1 MPLEEMN
8 SFFDARVKDYE
19 EYVRQEAD
27 GAQDYY
33 RETAKLIPKRKRLSL
48 VDLGVGTG
56 LELDEIFQQNPGVTV
71 PGIDISEGMLRKLR
85 EKNRKRMEQVQ
96 AVKGN
101 FFEYDFGIERYDGA
115 VSVMSM
121 HYFEPQAK
129 LELYRKLGRSLKK
142 GGFYLETDLY
152 APNGEYEQSCAA
164 ENERL
169 RREQGIRG
177 GFYHYRIPCTVE
189 RQAKLFFAAGF
200 SSVRVCWA
208 CGNTVI
214 LMAKK

>member
-71 PGIDISEGMLRKLR
+71 TGIL
-85 EKNRKRMEQVQ
+85 
-96 AVKGN
+96 AV
-101 FFEYDFGIERYDGA
+101 
-115 VSVMSM
+115 
-121 HYFEPQAK
+121 
-129 LELYRKLGRSLKK
+129 
-142 GGFYLETDLY
+142 
-152 APNGEYEQSCAA
+152 
-164 ENERL
+164 
-169 RREQGIRG
+169 
-177 GFYHYRIPCTVE
+177 
-189 RQAKLFFAAGF
+189 GF
-200 SSVRVCWA
+200 SLCRSRRAVGHHIGLPQTHDSDNLR
-208 CGNTVI
+208 
-214 LMAKK
+214 

>member
-1 MPLEEMN
+1 MCIR
-8 SFFDARVKDYE
+8 DR
-19 EYVRQEAD
+19 
-27 GAQDYY
+27 DYY

-71 PGIDISEGMLRKLR
+71 TGIDISEGMLRKLR

-152 APNGEYEQSCAA
+152 APNGEYEPVSYTHLSQGQTASSPHTMGRCPQHTLSCSFPVA
-164 ENERL
+164 
-169 RREQGIRG
+169 
-177 GFYHYRIPCTVE
+177 YIPSPPNWV
-189 RQAKLFFAAGF
+189 L
-200 SSVRVCWA
+200 
-208 CGNTVI
+208 
-214 LMAKK
+214 

>member
-8 SFFDARVKDYE
+8 SFFDARVEDYQ
-19 EYVRQEAD
+19 EYVRREAD
-27 GAQDYY
+27 GAEDYF

-71 PGIDISEGMLRKLR
+71 TGIDISEGMLRKLR
-85 EKNRKRMEQVQ
+85 EKNRQRKEQVL

-101 FFEYDFGIERYDGA
+101 FFEFDFGIERYDGA

-129 LELYRKLGRSLKK
+129 LELYRRLSRGLKK

-152 APNGEYEQSCAA
+152 APNGEVEQFCAA

-169 RREQGIRG
+169 RREQGIRSG
-177 GFYHYRIPCTVE
+177 YYHYRIPCTVE

-200 SSVRVCWA
+200 SSVKVCWA
-208 CGNTVI
+208 CGSTVI
-214 LMAKK
+214 LMMKK